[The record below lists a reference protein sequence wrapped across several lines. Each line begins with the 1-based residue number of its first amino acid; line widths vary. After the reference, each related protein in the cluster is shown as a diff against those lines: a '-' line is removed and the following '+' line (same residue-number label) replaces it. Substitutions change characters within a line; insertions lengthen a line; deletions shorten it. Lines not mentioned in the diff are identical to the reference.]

1 MGDAKTLIITLVVG
15 GVAGWLAGLI
25 VRGYGLGLLWNII
38 VGVIGG
44 FFGAW
49 VLRELGV
56 GFGGGIPGALLTG
69 LIGAVLLLLLFG
81 LLVRQGVIRRR

>member
-1 MGDAKTLIITLVVG
+1 MGGTKTILITLLIG

-25 VRGYGLGLLWNII
+25 VRGYGLGLLWNVI

-49 VLRELGV
+49 ILRELGIV
-56 GFGGGIPGALLTG
+56 FGGGIGGALVTG

-81 LLVRQGVIRRR
+81 LLVRRGVIRRP